1 MKARILAVLAL
12 LGLLFVAAV
21 TPNSAVNPQ
30 TPNVGKIQFLQGTDS
45 AGTYKTL
52 YVGGS
57 NGTKITGIYL
67 TSFDPSASHLV
78 TIQLS
83 SSASAHCS
91 PATSCFGGMAITLP
105 VNSGSANAAP
115 AVNAMSSA
123 NWPGLPRDS
132 DGNPYIYL
140 PSASYTL
147 EMTYATAIT
156 SGLINGVAVAADF

>member
-12 LGLLFVAAV
+12 TGLLFVAAV

-30 TPNVGKIQFLQGTDS
+30 TPNIGVIQFTAS
-45 AGTYKTL
+45 PGTYKTL

-57 NGTKITGIYL
+57 NGSKITGIFV
-67 TSFDPSASHLV
+67 TNTDSVSHLI
-78 TIQLS
+78 TIQVS

-91 PATSCFGGMAITLP
+91 PTSGCFGGAAVTIPITAGYATG
-105 VNSGSANAAP
+105 VP
-115 AVNAMSSA
+115 AVNMMSSA

-156 SGLINGVAVAADF
+156 SGLINGVAVAVDF